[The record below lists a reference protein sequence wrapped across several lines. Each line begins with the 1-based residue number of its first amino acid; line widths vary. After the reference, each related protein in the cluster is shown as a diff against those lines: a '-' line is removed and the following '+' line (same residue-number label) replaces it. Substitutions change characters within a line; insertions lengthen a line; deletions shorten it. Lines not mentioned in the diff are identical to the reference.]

1 LTLDAL
7 AKGAIMDTVSN
18 ESEPRDHS
26 APPSR
31 RDEFIVFFTIAALIW
46 PVVAVG
52 VVGGFG
58 FLVWMSQLVLGPPGP
73 PH

>member
-1 LTLDAL
+1 MTSASANRTTQNDAL
-7 AKGAIMDTVSN
+7 STST
-18 ESEPRDHS
+18 
-26 APPSR
+26 R
-31 RDEFIVFFTIAALIW
+31 RAEFVVFLVIAALIW

-73 PH
+73 PG

>member
-1 LTLDAL
+1 
-7 AKGAIMDTVSN
+7 MDTVSN
-18 ESEPRDHS
+18 ESEARDHS
-26 APPSR
+26 APPSTR
-31 RDEFIVFFTIAALIW
+31 RDEFIVFLTIAALIW

>member
-1 LTLDAL
+1 MAS
-7 AKGAIMDTVSN
+7 VSKDSDLR
-18 ESEPRDHS
+18 EASRPHR
-26 APPSR
+26 R
-31 RDEFIVFFTIAALIW
+31 RDEFIVFLIIAAFIW

-52 VVGGFG
+52 IVGGFG